1 MHSELSVKITGHVK
15 IIDLKTE
22 EVLVDRCNAINAE
35 AMSIILANMLQ
46 GNNSKYIYELH
57 FGNGGTITD
66 STGNITYKDVA
77 ENLKLGTIA
86 ELYNPLYYKV
96 VDANEDSLINNDST
110 RNYTQVEHTDGLIY
124 SDLVV
129 TCTLE
134 ENQPEAQFNPGIL
147 TFDEI
152 GLKSKGST
160 GVDSGYLLT
169 QLVFEPVEKTAGR
182 VIQVVYT
189 LRVGL

>member
-1 MHSELSVKITGHVK
+1 MHSQMNIKITGHVK
-15 IIDLKTE
+15 ITDLKTK
-22 EVLVDRCNAINAE
+22 EVLVNRYNAVNSE
-35 AMSIILANMLQ
+35 AMSIVLANMLQ
-46 GNNSKYIYELH
+46 GNNSKFIYELH
-57 FGNGGTITD
+57 FGNGGTVID
-66 STGNITYKDVA
+66 SNGNITYKDVT
-77 ENLKLGTIA
+77 ENLKLGTVA

-96 VDANEDSLINNDST
+96 VDVNDDINNDDST
-110 RNYTQVEHTDGLIY
+110 RNYTAVEHTDGLIY

-134 ENQPEAQFNPGIL
+134 ENQPETQDDAGII

-152 GLKSKGST
+152 GLKSKGNT
-160 GVDSGYLLT
+160 GLNSGYLLS

-189 LRVGL
+189 LRVSL